1 MVFILLFRLRN
12 EERVV
17 CFLNQL
23 SLLYLRGPRA
33 LDVISCTANDVF
45 LLNKNTLAVTARV

>member
-23 SLLYLRGPRA
+23 SLLYLSGPRA

-45 LLNKNTLAVTARV
+45 YYTKTLAVTARV